1 MPLLSPAN
9 PKWRKPHTSKLN
21 GIATDTFVSFGEYG
35 VIALEPTFLTDRQI
49 ETVRV
54 MLSRS
59 MPKGGKYWIRVFP
72 DRSYTKRPLETRMG
86 KGKADVDH
94 WEAAVVRGKVLF
106 EWIGVDENF
115 SKKLA
120 RKISAKIGIRVKL
133 IKRTEII

>member
-9 PKWRKPHTSKLN
+9 PKWRKPHTSKLS
-21 GIATDTFVSFGEYG
+21 GVATDTLLSFGEYG
-35 VIALEPTFLTDRQI
+35 VIALEPTFLTDKQI

-54 MLSRS
+54 LLSRQ

-94 WEAAVVRGKVLF
+94 WEAVVKRGKVIF
-106 EWIGVDENF
+106 EWIGTTEEI

-120 RKISAKIGIRVKL
+120 KSISAKIGIKVKL
-133 IKRTEII
+133 VKRTEII